1 MEDTTVDEKSKV
13 EEEKS
18 QEGDDDDPE
27 MVRWYSRI

>member
-27 MVRWYSRI
+27 MVR